1 MEGNIMATKKETT
14 KPKTKKTSS
23 TKSATTPQKSVRPK
37 LAETEPVITQPQPQV
52 NTQMVDEKS
61 LQTIN
66 QLTSFLTVGVVFT
79 AITLLVQIWATL
91 KAKFALSSISFL
103 YIVFSLVLIATLVWC
118 IRLLKQK
125 RVLSVWVFVGF
136 MVMYIL
142 YTLAF
147 RWFDGKVLFVQRDV
161 VTWIVLAAILFELY
175 RLKRKSVLVE

>member
-1 MEGNIMATKKETT
+1 MATKKETT

-103 YIVFSLVLIATLVWC
+103 YIVF
-118 IRLLKQK
+118 LLC
-125 RVLSVWVFVGF
+125 
-136 MVMYIL
+136 
-142 YTLAF
+142 
-147 RWFDGKVLFVQRDV
+147 
-161 VTWIVLAAILFELY
+161 
-175 RLKRKSVLVE
+175 